1 MTGRSIAIMH
11 ISNVSTEELQEKTR
25 YDLSKEVKQR
35 RLSKIDTVLRQ
46 DQKSECNIAITWAP
60 EGKEEEE
67 DQKPLEGKRLKRKE

>member
-35 RLSKIDTVLRQ
+35 RLSKIDIVLRQ

-60 EGKEEEE
+60 EGKRRRGRP
-67 DQKPLEGKRLKRKE
+67 KTT